1 MSRSRLSLLS
11 LLCGILLCLSTPQP
25 ATAATLSDADTCV
38 QQQLVFNPAS
48 GGFLP
53 VNNFNATS
61 QAFMNCFGWQLFIAL
76 NWPVNPGWPATA
88 SLAGEPDMQSTLAQF
103 GVPSTPGQPMSVAP
117 VWASYKDANDIFL
130 PGAPTPTGWGVQT
143 LVPSDCSTQGSL
155 KTLKVGARKFMNATS
170 EGAINALHGF
180 HLSTGTLA
188 SIPDPVMEAS
198 GGWLTD
204 QAGKLVFFERK
215 VGKAEFDYIVDKGL
229 YDAANQLKVARNLD
243 GQTPEGLS
251 LPIGEPMRSLPTS
264 PVPQEQLGAIELKAA
279 WRVLTGKPELFGRY
293 LTTVAWLKR
302 PDTLECT
309 QEVVGLVGLHIINK
323 TQASPNFIWT
333 TFEQVDNVPEP
344 AQVPPQQTP
353 PNGFAFNNPDCGN
366 GPECTPNQARIQCK
380 QTHPD
385 KDCTDLFPRD
395 QPVQTTREHPVP
407 GDLLGA
413 NRLTIVVKARNGSIW
428 SEAGLRRL
436 ADVTQAVTFL
446 PSVSRSSVRSLWTPN
461 AFVNEITEEG
471 FRADPLVPGTVTP
484 ERLDATIIGRIADST
499 AQGGY
504 IGTLVSR
511 DQTSAMITAELNEY
525 DVNGQRLDY
534 VAYNRVL
541 EQQLREPFEDAD
553 FEIQLIGFAKQIGDI
568 ADGAAAVLEFCLL
581 ALLLTAAAVYWYWG
595 TGAAGGFTL
604 QSRCSGHRQQL

>member
-11 LLCGILLCLSTPQP
+11 LLCGILLCLSTLQP
-25 ATAATLSDADTCV
+25 ARAATLSDADTCV

-103 GVPSTPGQPMSVAP
+103 GVPSAPGQPMSVAP

-143 LVPSDCSTQGSL
+143 LVPSGCSTQGSL
-155 KTLKVGARKFMNATS
+155 KALKVGARKFMNATS

-180 HLSTGTLA
+180 HLSTGTVA

-229 YDAANQLKVARNLD
+229 YDAANQLKVAQNLD

-407 GDLLGA
+407 GDLQALNSAVQANFAQHSQGKSVFQYYKLINVLWTLAPNPPSPEPGA
-413 NRLTIVVKARNGSIW
+413 NAQVPLSYGPFISQGNVPVANTTMETYVQGDDCNQCHQYATIAGSPSLASDFSFLFNSAGSASNKSLIKSVKAF
-428 SEAGLRRL
+428 E
-436 ADVTQAVTFL
+436 
-446 PSVSRSSVRSLWTPN
+446 
-461 AFVNEITEEG
+461 
-471 FRADPLVPGTVTP
+471 
-484 ERLDATIIGRIADST
+484 
-499 AQGGY
+499 
-504 IGTLVSR
+504 TLKDR
-511 DQTSAMITAELNEY
+511 
-525 DVNGQRLDY
+525 
-534 VAYNRVL
+534 
-541 EQQLREPFEDAD
+541 P
-553 FEIQLIGFAKQIGDI
+553 
-568 ADGAAAVLEFCLL
+568 
-581 ALLLTAAAVYWYWG
+581 
-595 TGAAGGFTL
+595 
-604 QSRCSGHRQQL
+604 

>member
-1 MSRSRLSLLS
+1 MYSSNW
-11 LLCGILLCLSTPQP
+11 CSTRP
-25 ATAATLSDADTCV
+25 A
-38 QQQLVFNPAS
+38 
-48 GGFLP
+48 GEFLP

-103 GVPSTPGQPMSVAP
+103 GVPSAPGQPMSVAP

-143 LVPSDCSTQGSL
+143 LVPSGCSTQGSL
-155 KTLKVGARKFMNATS
+155 EALKVGARKFMNATS

-229 YDAANQLKVARNLD
+229 YDAANQLKVAQNLD

-353 PNGFAFNNPDCGN
+353 PNGFAFNNPDCGD
-366 GPECTPNQARIQCK
+366 R
-380 QTHPD
+380 
-385 KDCTDLFPRD
+385 PRVHTEPSPY
-395 QPVQTTREHPVP
+395 PVQANASRQGLHRSLPTRPAGTDHPRTPRARRPAGPQQRGTSQLRAAQPRQV
-407 GDLLGA
+407 GVSVLQADQRTLGPSPPI
-413 NRLTIVVKARNGSIW
+413 RPARNRAPTRKCRCRTGRSSARATCRWPTPPWRPTCRVMTAI
-428 SEAGLRRL
+428 SAISTRRL
-436 ADVTQAVTFL
+436 PAARHW
-446 PSVSRSSVRSLWTPN
+446 PRISLSCST
-461 AFVNEITEEG
+461 
-471 FRADPLVPGTVTP
+471 VPAP
-484 ERLDATIIGRIADST
+484 PATKA
-499 AQGGY
+499 
-504 IGTLVSR
+504 
-511 DQTSAMITAELNEY
+511 
-525 DVNGQRLDY
+525 
-534 VAYNRVL
+534 
-541 EQQLREPFEDAD
+541 
-553 FEIQLIGFAKQIGDI
+553 
-568 ADGAAAVLEFCLL
+568 
-581 ALLLTAAAVYWYWG
+581 
-595 TGAAGGFTL
+595 
-604 QSRCSGHRQQL
+604 